1 MHFAIVAG
9 SIAASR
15 RREPDSFAD
24 GIGQHC
30 SLHKASAGSNLPVV
44 LAFALDW
51 PGSQQRSPFTA
62 EAGSLKQQPATSRLL
77 LEARKV
83 RLSFDTECN
92 SALVPEGRLP
102 SEEDLTQPSS
112 ISPSTFGATL

>member
-51 PGSQQRSPFTA
+51 PGS
-62 EAGSLKQQPATSRLL
+62 
-77 LEARKV
+77 
-83 RLSFDTECN
+83 
-92 SALVPEGRLP
+92 
-102 SEEDLTQPSS
+102 
-112 ISPSTFGATL
+112 